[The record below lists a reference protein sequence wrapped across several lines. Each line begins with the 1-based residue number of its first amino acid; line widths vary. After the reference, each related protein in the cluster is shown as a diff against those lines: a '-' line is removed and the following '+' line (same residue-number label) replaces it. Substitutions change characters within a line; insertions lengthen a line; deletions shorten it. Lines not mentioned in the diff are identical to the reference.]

1 MMIEKNYIKIT
12 NSYMNNKIISENL
25 FQVRDNLTDDEILKF
40 YSIITSIINIRIGK
54 NKNKF
59 SKTSVD
65 IVKIKNFNLK

>member
-25 FQVRDNLTDDEILKF
+25 FQVRDDLTDDEIFKF
-40 YSIITSIINIRIGK
+40 YSVITSIINIRTGK